1 MSDMSCYKTVALQKQ
16 TVFCRASLFPLA
28 HAEGLEQPATR
39 APSVFIQ
46 EDLTQ
51 QESTA
56 WEHGASVCRCTTLE
70 NDRGGFVT
78 P

>member
-1 MSDMSCYKTVALQKQ
+1 MSDLCCDETMAPQKQ

-28 HAEGLEQPATR
+28 HTEGLEQPTTR
-39 APSVFIQ
+39 TPSVFIQ

-56 WEHGASVCRCTTLE
+56 WQHGASA
-70 NDRGGFVT
+70 
-78 P
+78 